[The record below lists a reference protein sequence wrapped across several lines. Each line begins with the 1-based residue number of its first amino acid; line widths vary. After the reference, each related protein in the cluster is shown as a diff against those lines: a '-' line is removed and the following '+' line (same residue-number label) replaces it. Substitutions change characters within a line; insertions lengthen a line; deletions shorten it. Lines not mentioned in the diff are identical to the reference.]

1 MMHQKTLFE
10 KEAIETLN
18 FIADT
23 IEKADNLYEIELD
36 LSNEILKLETT
47 IGDYVINK
55 HSAAQEI
62 WLASP
67 VSGPYHFKLIDRSW
81 VNKNGIE
88 LFSLLSNELSNII
101 KIEFK

>member
-1 MMHQKTLFE
+1 MHQKTLFE